1 MPEPLSLRDLVPNLA
16 LPLGICPQ
24 DLVQDLVT
32 PSVTLR
38 SSSSSSTRER
48 VKHNLS
54 LIPTPAE
61 SVY

>member
-38 SSSSSSTRER
+38 SSSSSTREH

>member
-32 PSVTLR
+32 LSVTLR
-38 SSSSSSTRER
+38 RSSSSTREP